1 MVEVIIDDDPLDN
14 TPPSQS
20 HDFIAFAFG
29 TNTPNPV
36 VPPPPPPSQPA
47 TTDLNDHPRLDNTY
61 VNNRT
66 TPSNYTRCAKQ
77 AFYLFYNKIAEPLH
91 LAYLNTF
98 VYLWG
103 QFKEHTASNEVKL
116 QLKKLTEEHF
126 VTSETEDAQMII
138 NEEQS

>member
-1 MVEVIIDDDPLDN
+1 MVEVINDDDPLDN

-20 HDFIAFAFG
+20 HDFTAFVFG

-36 VPPPPPPSQPA
+36 VLPPPPPQPA
-47 TTDLNDHPRLDNTY
+47 TTDLNDHPRPENTY

-66 TPSNYTRCAKQ
+66 TPSNYTQCAKQ
-77 AFYLFYNKIAEPLH
+77 AFHLFYNKIAEPLR

-98 VYLWG
+98 VYSWR
-103 QFKEHTASNEVKL
+103 QFKEHIVSNKVKL
-116 QLKKLTEEHF
+116 QLKKLTEKHF
-126 VTSETEDAQMII
+126 VTSATKDAQMMI